1 MLDLHLR
8 RLEVL
13 TAWSTW
19 NSHATD
25 TMEKTLV
32 YGSPVRKVR
41 LSFISTLSTCF
52 CDCLAEMDPMKL
64 KSNDSNV
71 WPYVL
76 PFPLDSD
83 KRGLIWSIL
92 QSKIGLKILENV
104 DIGKLIYQHDLIEK
118 LPYSNKSVIK
128 YLKKMVKAAILEQGM
143 EGRSEKG
150 RTVWIKWYK
159 PTTLGKWLSLFLK
172 SPSNV
177 SEDLTKTIVE
187 ELFCL
192 YSSSIVE
199 VCRKFGMNIESF
211 HRNLDKQY
219 LSELIKRKQ
228 ASKPQVA
235 VFGSAALD
243 VYGKLEKLPAS
254 DEVVFVEETGRF
266 PGGMGANVAVA
277 LGKLN
282 VPVSFFGRM
291 GGDSAGRLLLENFCG
306 NLVDVSNVHLVD
318 APSMETLVLA
328 DNQQHRWLFA
338 IGSPQTAIS
347 LTLIDEIDWRALH
360 ECRIVYVGEVFL
372 EVASRVADFAK
383 SKEKVVIYRP
393 GTPYMSLGRE
403 NLQKVLEHTTIFIL
417 NQTGW
422 KRLWESNRREMKSPA
437 DLHDLG
443 PETVIL
449 TQGIKGC
456 QVFTRGEHK
465 EFPVPEQLQRTLRS
479 ADPTGAGDAFCA
491 GLIKGLLSKWNLS
504 RSVAYGQIAA
514 SIACSRIGS
523 SQAFPA
529 EYEVEAQ
536 RQLL

>member
-1 MLDLHLR
+1 MECMEFSRNKCNGKALVLDPAAR
-8 RLEVL
+8 EVR
-13 TAWSTW
+13 
-19 NSHATD
+19 
-25 TMEKTLV
+25 V
-32 YGSPVRKVR
+32 
-41 LSFISTLSTCF
+41 SFISTLATCF

-64 KSNDSNV
+64 KSNDSDV

-92 QSKIGLKILENV
+92 QSKVGLKILENV
-104 DIGKLIYQHDLIEK
+104 DIGKPIYQQDLIEK
-118 LPYSNKSVIK
+118 LPYSNKSIIK
-128 YLKKMVKAAILEQGM
+128 YLKKMVKAAILEQGL
-143 EGRSEKG
+143 EARSEKG

-177 SEDLTKTIVE
+177 SRDLTKTIVE

-219 LSELIKRKQ
+219 LSELIKREQ
-228 ASKPQVA
+228 AAKPQVA

-243 VYGKLEKLPAS
+243 VYGKLEKLPAP

-282 VPVSFFGRM
+282 VPVSFFGRI
-291 GGDSAGRLLLENFCG
+291 GSDSAGRLFLENFG
-306 NLVDVSNVHLVD
+306 NNYVDVSNVHVVD
-318 APSMETLVLA
+318 APSMETLVLT

-338 IGSPQTAIS
+338 VGSPQTAIS
-347 LTLIDEIDWRALH
+347 LTSMKEIDWKALH
-360 ECRIVYVGEVFL
+360 QCKIVYIGEVFV
-372 EVASRVADFAK
+372 EVASTVADFAE
-383 SKEKVVIYRP
+383 SREKVVIYRP
-393 GTPYMSLGRE
+393 GTPYMSLGKE
-403 NLQKVLEHTTIFIL
+403 LQKVLEHTTIFIL

-422 KRLWESNRREMKSPA
+422 KRLCESTGREMKSPA
-437 DLHDLG
+437 DLLG
-443 PETVIL
+443 HGPKTVIL
-449 TQGIKGC
+449 TKGIKGC
-456 QVFTRGEHK
+456 QVFTGGKHQD
-465 EFPVPEQLQRTLRS
+465 FPVPERLQTTPIT

-491 GLIKGLLSKWNLS
+491 GLIKGLLSKWRLGKA
-504 RSVAYGQIAA
+504 VAYGQTVA

-523 SQAFPA
+523 SYAFPA

-536 RQLL
+536 RRLL